1 MADPFI
7 CGSCD
12 LVSDVVGSTQD
23 PKAQP
28 KKFQAEDSGWP
39 AQPWQTVVGRVLFSL
54 VFCVCLVLA
63 VWQLAN
69 RHSSIANS
77 NSSRTI
83 GDAVTPLAGQ
93 KPGVLA
99 PPVEGLVWPP
109 RPQR

>member
-1 MADPFI
+1 MYIYIDIYVQKNTVADPFI

-54 VFCVCLVLA
+54 LFSVFV
-63 VWQLAN
+63 
-69 RHSSIANS
+69 
-77 NSSRTI
+77 
-83 GDAVTPLAGQ
+83 
-93 KPGVLA
+93 
-99 PPVEGLVWPP
+99 
-109 RPQR
+109 